1 MTKTKTTN
9 TRAMTAIARATGGL
23 TRREAIGAGLG
34 LAAALTAFPAA
45 AATLVKGADVSW
57 VSQQESA
64 GYSFYN
70 ASGTKTDP
78 FKLLKDLGINTIRL
92 RVWVNPN
99 GGWCDGADTLYK
111 AKRAIAQGQKVMLTF
126 HYSDSWADPGQQTK
140 PASWASHSFT
150 QLMSDVYAHTQG
162 ILSYLKTNGV
172 TVDYV
177 QVGNEIN
184 SGMLW
189 PDGQASGS
197 SFANLVKLINN
208 GNDAVKAVFP
218 SAKVIL
224 HLANG
229 HDNAVFRWFFDGMK
243 ANGAR
248 YDVIGMSHYP
258 TSSNWSSRNA
268 ALSTNMADMV
278 SRYGKP
284 VIVAET
290 GMDWQQ
296 AAASKAMIADLL
308 TRVSAL
314 GANGLGVLYWEPQA
328 YPGWQGYTWGALDG
342 SGRFTSAMDPF

>member
-1 MTKTKTTN
+1 MTKPEKTWS
-9 TRAMTAIARATGGL
+9 L
-23 TRREAIGAGLG
+23 RRWCAGVALSA
-34 LAAALTAFPAA
+34 LAALAAGPAA
-45 AATLVKGADVSW
+45 AQVKGADVSW
-57 VSQQESA
+57 VSQEESA

-70 ASGTKTDP
+70 SSGTKTDP
-78 FKLLKDLGINTIRL
+78 FVLLKNLGVNTIRL
-92 RVWVNPN
+92 RVWVNPS

-111 AKRAIAQGQKVMLTF
+111 AKRAVAQGQKVMLTF

-140 PASWASHSFT
+140 PAAWSSHTFT
-150 QLMSDVYAHTQG
+150 QLQADVYSHTQG
-162 ILSYLKTNGV
+162 ILSYLKNNGV

-189 PDGQASGS
+189 PDGRASGS
-197 SFANLVKLINN
+197 SFGNLVALINN
-208 GNDAVKAVFP
+208 GYAATKAVFP
-218 SAKVIL
+218 SAKVVL

-229 HDNAVFRWFFDGMK
+229 YDNTVFRWFFDGMK
-243 ANGAR
+243 SNGAK

-258 TSSNWSSRNA
+258 TASNWSSLNA
-268 ALSTNMADMV
+268 QLSTNMADMV

-296 AAASKAMIADLL
+296 ASAAKAMLADVL
-308 TRVSAL
+308 TRLSAL
-314 GANGLGVLYWEPQA
+314 GANGLGVLYWEPEA

-342 SGRFTSAMDPF
+342 SGFFTSALDPF

>member
-1 MTKTKTTN
+1 MTK
-9 TRAMTAIARATGGL
+9 RF
-23 TRREAIGAGLG
+23 TRREAIGTGLG
-34 LAAALTAFPAA
+34 LAAGLTALPAA

-57 VSQQESA
+57 VSQEESA

-70 ASGTKTDP
+70 AAGTKTDP

-92 RVWVNPN
+92 RVWVNPS

-140 PASWASHSFT
+140 PASWASHTFT

-162 ILSYLKTNGV
+162 ILSYLKSNGV

-208 GNDAVKAVFP
+208 GNDAVKSVFP

-248 YDVIGMSHYP
+248 YDVIGLSHYP
-258 TSSNWSSRNA
+258 TASNWSSRNA

-342 SGRFTSAMDPF
+342 SGRFTSAMDPFRG